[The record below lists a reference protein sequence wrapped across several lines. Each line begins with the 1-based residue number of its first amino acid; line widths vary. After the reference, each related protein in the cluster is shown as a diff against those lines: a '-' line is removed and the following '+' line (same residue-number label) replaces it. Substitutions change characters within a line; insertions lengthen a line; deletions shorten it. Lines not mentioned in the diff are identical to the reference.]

1 MYIKQKTGFNES
13 LYLYMFH
20 RFHFFKIV
28 YELDFNCS
36 IDLFLSFKKDAN
48 KSPFVDKPKKF
59 VYNFFV
65 IRIKYN

>member
-1 MYIKQKTGFNES
+1 MGFNKS

-20 RFHFFKIV
+20 RFQFFYNVHK
-28 YELDFNCS
+28 LDFNCS
-36 IDLFLSFKKDAN
+36 FYIFLSFKNDVK